1 MCGADMIYTQAP
13 SGGVFRGLR
22 VSAWVTMRESVRR
35 DAGLKDGKQTRAS
48 DKHPH
53 PPLSRSRHVCV
64 LGCVCGWLCGP
75 VIQGTSGEVSLL
87 LSFSL
92 SVSLCPFFIFFV
104 TDFKEG
110 TCFPAPRAHT
120 EGKSQQQPPAIIY
133 ETLWR
138 LCGFELGPRQI
149 NEHEKLPF
157 ISVVLI
163 GSLFS
168 RD

>member
-53 PPLSRSRHVCV
+53 PPSSRSRHVCV
-64 LGCVCGWLCGP
+64 LGCVCAVGCVAQSSRAHLEKCRFFSAFLSPSP
-75 VIQGTSGEVSLL
+75 VAHF
-87 LSFSL
+87 SF
-92 SVSLCPFFIFFV
+92 FFFV

-110 TCFPAPRAHT
+110 TCFPALAHT
-120 EGKSQQQPPAIIY
+120 QREKSTAAAGNH
-133 ETLWR
+133 
-138 LCGFELGPRQI
+138 LCKRCGDCVRF
-149 NEHEKLPF
+149 
-157 ISVVLI
+157 
-163 GSLFS
+163 
-168 RD
+168 